1 MALGAG
7 RDLTDDVALG
17 VADFGRVVRGRHHT
31 AVGDRRVDERHLE
44 GRNEELALPIGRIG
58 EKGRPVDRTRIR
70 KLTLRRRQVE
80 VRCRPDPE
88 AFRVVGELRASDLQ
102 TDLREVD
109 VLRETE
115 AVGHVE
121 EAMGM

>member
-1 MALGAG
+1 M
-7 RDLTDDVALG
+7 
-17 VADFGRVVRGRHHT
+17 
-31 AVGDRRVDERHLE
+31 DRRVGAARSEDPDTAQPNGLPPDA
-44 GRNEELALPIGRIG
+44 GAVPGVIGLALPIGRIG

-70 KLTLRRRQVE
+70 KLTLRRRQIE
-80 VRCRPDPE
+80 VRCRPYPE
-88 AFRVVGELRASDLQ
+88 ALRVVGELRASDLQ

-109 VLRETE
+109 VLRQTE